1 MSIGDFLISFV
12 AGGAAYCLMELF
24 YRRRTHISMAIAGG
38 LSFAVLYGLYSR
50 YEPGWIFAIALGIIF
65 ITAVELIVG
74 YIVNI
79 RLKLNV
85 WDYSKLPLNLF
96 GQVCIPYSA
105 IWGILSYAI
114 LLVTPIWSNILV
126 QINAFFA

>member
-1 MSIGDFLISFV
+1 
-12 AGGAAYCLMELF
+12 
-24 YRRRTHISMAIAGG
+24 MAIAGG